1 MSERTIAAISTPLGE
16 GGIGVIRI
24 SGDNAISISE
34 RFFKPLG
41 KKKLSEME
49 GYTAVFGEVYDGD
62 DLVDQGI
69 ATVFRGPKSYTGED
83 VIELSVHGGSYI
95 VKRVLRVV
103 LSSGA
108 EMAEAGEFTKRAFLN
123 RKIDLT
129 QAESIMGIIS
139 AQSESALRL
148 SQANHTGKLT
158 RQIEQIKQSLLKTA
172 ASIAFYADEPDEEI
186 PELNPENFGKMLG
199 DTILE
204 LQGLLSDYDAGKVL
218 REGIETAIVGKPN
231 VGKSTLMNALSGTR
245 RSIVTDIAGTT
256 RDVIEDTVTLG
267 GIKLR
272 LADTAG
278 IHKTKDTVESV
289 GVGLAMQR
297 LNTADLVLAV
307 FDSTQPL
314 DSNDKALIEYIK
326 DKKVIVVIN
335 KNDLEA
341 QIDESVF
348 DGFPTV
354 YISAKNKDGLAELT
368 AAVQKITKVANLSAD
383 SAVLGSE
390 RQRDCAARALSA
402 SKAALSALNEG
413 QTIDAVGI
421 CIDDAVAA
429 LLSLTGQRVTNEVTD
444 EVFKRFC
451 VGK

>member
-24 SGDNAISISE
+24 SGDNAISVTE

-41 KKKLSEME
+41 KKRLSEME

-62 DLVDQGI
+62 DLIDQGI
-69 ATVFRGPKSYTGED
+69 ATVFRAPKSYTGED

-108 EMAEAGEFTKRAFLN
+108 EMAERGEFTKRAFLN

-158 RQIEQIKQSLLKTA
+158 REIEDIKEALIAVA
-172 ASIAFYADEPDEEI
+172 ANISVYADYPDEDI
-186 PELNPENFGKMLG
+186 PELSPENFRRL
-199 DTILE
+199 LE
-204 LQGLLSDYDAGKVL
+204 QTVSSLEGLLINYDAGKVL

-231 VGKSTLMNALSGTR
+231 VGKSTLMNALSGTS

-256 RDVIEDTVTLG
+256 RDVVEDTVTLG

-278 IHKTKDTVESV
+278 IHKTNDRVESM
-289 GVGLAMQR
+289 GVDLAMQR

-307 FDSTQPL
+307 FDSTGEL
-314 DSNDKALIEYIK
+314 DNNDKILIDYIK
-326 DKKVIVVIN
+326 DKKVIIVIN

-341 QIDESVF
+341 KIDETVF
-348 DGFPTV
+348 EGFPTV
-354 YISAKNKDGLAELT
+354 YISAKNKDGLAELE
-368 AAVQKITKVANLSAD
+368 AAVCEITKVAHLSAD

-390 RQRDCAARALSA
+390 RQRDCASRALSSA
-402 SKAALSALNEG
+402 KAALSALNEG

-421 CIDDAVAA
+421 CIDDAIAA

>member
-24 SGDNAISISE
+24 SGDNAISVTE

-49 GYTAVFGEVYDGD
+49 GYTAVFGNVYDGD
-62 DLVDQGI
+62 ELVDQGI
-69 ATVFRGPKSYTGED
+69 ATVFRAPKSYTGED

-108 EMAEAGEFTKRAFLN
+108 EMAERGEFTKRAFLN

-158 RQIEQIKQSLLKTA
+158 REIENIKERLIEVA
-172 ASIAFYADEPDEEI
+172 ANVSVYADYPDEDI
-186 PELNPENFGKMLG
+186 PELSPENFGNL
-199 DTILE
+199 LE
-204 LQGLLSDYDAGKVL
+204 KTVCALETLLINYDAGKVL

-231 VGKSTLMNALSGTR
+231 VGKSTLMNALSGTS

-278 IHKTKDTVESV
+278 IHKTSDRVESM
-289 GVGLAMQR
+289 GVDLAMQR

-307 FDSTQPL
+307 FDSTGEI
-314 DSNDKALIEYIK
+314 DGNDKILIDYIR
-326 DKKVIVVIN
+326 DKKVIIVIN
-335 KNDLEA
+335 KSDLESK
-341 QIDESVF
+341 IDEAVF

-354 YISAKNKDGLAELT
+354 YISAKNKDGLSELEE
-368 AAVQKITKVANLSAD
+368 AVKEITKVAHLSAD
-383 SAVLGSE
+383 TAVLGSE
-390 RQRDCAARALSA
+390 RQRDCASKALSSA
-402 SKAALSALNEG
+402 KAALSALNEG

-421 CIDDAVAA
+421 CIDDAIAA